1 MRRGYKG
8 NQTSKNIKNTK
19 QTRPTEL
26 KTKYSGKGQGLQI
39 QKGRQNGEIDHRI
52 KHGFYQIYSVS
63 FTQYQHEYKIKR
75 I

>member
-39 QKGRQNGEIDHRI
+39 
-52 KHGFYQIYSVS
+52 
-63 FTQYQHEYKIKR
+63 
-75 I
+75 